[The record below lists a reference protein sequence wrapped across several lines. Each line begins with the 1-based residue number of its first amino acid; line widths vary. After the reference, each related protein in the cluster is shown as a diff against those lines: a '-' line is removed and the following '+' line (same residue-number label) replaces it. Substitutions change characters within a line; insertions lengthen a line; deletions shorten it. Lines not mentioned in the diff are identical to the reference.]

1 MGMERHG
8 GVMLRGGKRRTLRK
22 TFPSTALLTTNP
34 IWTDPVA
41 NPDLCGERPELI
53 SFSNLTTVPYSSLAS
68 LHDPMCYKCVRCYL
82 SHARTTDTDTDVH
95 SLHGKKRIV
104 SLNLSSQQ
112 RALFTQ
118 WAVYSHIWDS
128 VKLLVLFDRYE
139 PKLYSLA
146 NIYVETWCKM

>member
-1 MGMERHG
+1 MFF
-8 GVMLRGGKRRTLRK
+8 
-22 TFPSTALLTTNP
+22 FP
-34 IWTDPVA
+34 
-41 NPDLCGERPELI
+41 
-53 SFSNLTTVPYSSLAS
+53 NLTTEPYSSLES
-68 LHDPMCYKCVRCYL
+68 LHDPMCCYL
-82 SHARTTDTDTDVH
+82 SYARTTDTDTNVH

-112 RALFTQ
+112 MALFTQ

-146 NIYVETWCKM
+146 NIYVETWCKI